1 MENLLLIFACLSA
14 GLLLQRIREFPTDG
28 YKALNQYVIHV
39 ALPGL
44 ALFYIPKIDLGGN
57 ILYPLGVA
65 WIGFA
70 LSFAFFL
77 FLGYWFAWPRKL
89 TGCLILTAGLGNTS
103 FVGFPIIEALYGT
116 DGLKTAVIVDQ
127 AGTFVVMATL
137 GTLTA
142 SFFSNEKPDVWA
154 MVRRILTFPPFVAFV
169 VGMLMG
175 LLHIQVPAYAD
186 TFFLRLSQTVAPVAL
201 VAVGLQLKLA
211 KRNQYWRFLSAGLL
225 FKLFLMPLF
234 FFLLYRWVLGFY
246 GPMSDVCIMEAAMAP
261 MITGAIL
268 ASSYGLKPRLS
279 GMMVGVGIP
288 LSLLTLVLWHWI
300 LDIV

>member
-1 MENLLLIFACLSA
+1 MENILIIFACLLA
-14 GLLLQRIREFPTDG
+14 GMLLQRVREFPADG
-28 YKALNQYVIHV
+28 YKALNQYIIHV

-44 ALFYIPKIDLGGN
+44 ALYYIPKIDLGSN

-70 LSFAFFL
+70 LSAAFFV

-103 FVGFPIIEALYGT
+103 FVGFPIIEALYGSE
-116 DGLKTAVIVDQ
+116 GLKTAIVIDQ

-142 SFFSNEKPDVWA
+142 SLFSNERPSVLQIGKK
-154 MVRRILTFPPFVAFV
+154 ILTFPPFVAFV
-169 VGMLMG
+169 VALACAFSGYRMPGMVDSF
-175 LLHIQVPAYAD
+175 LLKLAG
-186 TFFLRLSQTVAPVAL
+186 TVAPVAL
-201 VAVGLQLKLA
+201 VAVGLQLKVA
-211 KRNQYWRFLSAGLL
+211 RRNQYWRFLSLGLL
-225 FKLFLMPLF
+225 FKLFLMPAF
-234 FFLLYRWVLGFY
+234 FFAVYRFVFGFR
-246 GPMSDVCIMEAAMAP
+246 GPMSDVCVMEAAMAP

-288 LSLLTLVLWHWI
+288 LSLVTLALWHWI
-300 LDIV
+300 LSL